1 MVSYKL
7 RMSRLK
13 SSTHGTIEVTQFYL
27 QLSSNSSLYKFPN
40 NTLTEYRVGLP
51 QTVSLMGDWKVA
63 FTEIHYPHSWNNVL
77 GNFGDRFYLWNQE
90 LSGVWEALMIPPGH
104 YSSTEDILSK
114 MKELIAIEN
123 CFNNDVT
130 SSYDTSSRKVTAHP
144 QNNVERFFG
153 NIGYMLGFI
162 PEEII
167 PNTSTAEREVDL
179 DYGFHDL
186 FICCDLIQPQY
197 VGDALV
203 PLLRIAPV
211 EEKTG

>member
-1 MVSYKL
+1 
-7 RMSRLK
+7 
-13 SSTHGTIEVTQFYL
+13 
-27 QLSSNSSLYKFPN
+27 
-40 NTLTEYRVGLP
+40 
-51 QTVSLMGDWKVA
+51 
-63 FTEIHYPHSWNNVL
+63 
-77 GNFGDRFYLWNQE
+77 
-90 LSGVWEALMIPPGH
+90 MIPPGQ

-130 SSYDTSSRKVTAHP
+130 FSYDTLSRKVTAHP

-167 PNTSTAEREVDL
+167 LNTCTAEREVDL

-186 FICCDLIQPQY
+186 FICCGLIQPQY
-197 VGDALV
+197 VRDALV

-211 EEKTG
+211 EEKTAGKTADFNIALTKDY